1 MTQEDKY
8 KLEELVLD
16 YESKVMNREYAN
28 NQHWNYMKSSNYK
41 YGSNESLELASKA
54 AGASLAVASAAGEL
68 AEFISKKIK
77 EIN

>member
-8 KLEELVLD
+8 KLEELVSD
-16 YESKVMNREYAN
+16 YESKVMDRDYAN
-28 NQHWNYMKSSNYK
+28 NQHWNYIKSSNYK
-41 YGSNESLELASKA
+41 CGSNESFELGNKA
-54 AGASLAVASAAGEL
+54 AGASLAVMSAAERL